1 MKLLAPLRLSGLL
14 VLLALLCA
22 APLRSQSSPEEIRE
36 ELRQVLRSAGYASLL
51 ASLLA
56 SFVQLGVREDLGSAS
71 SLRIDDEFSTKYE
84 LFRLGGGFDPT
95 RFDNGDRLILEGDI
109 GHITS
114 SFATSDLFQGSAPG
128 IATGIDQK
136 LTSFSARVGL
146 GYRHELGAGF
156 YVRPMVDLFGGV
168 LENEARYSG
177 PGAATVGPLFDG
189 LFFNW
194 DSKFVGANGS
204 LGLGFERSWDER
216 YPFFARSTLG
226 HTWLQTFDATDSAQ
240 EFEATAKS
248 LITSVEQRGPT
259 GLRPLGQELGWCV
272 FVHNAWFPGSTGDD
286 LGFSWFNEYGAALEL
301 DIEDW
306 GLPIGELSFSG
317 SYFRGTNVDGF
328 SVGFGLAL
336 SL

>member
-216 YPFFARSTLG
+216 YPFFRPQHPRPHLAADLRRHRQRAGVRSHGQEPDHERRTARPHRPAPPRPG
-226 HTWLQTFDATDSAQ
+226 AGM
-240 EFEATAKS
+240 
-248 LITSVEQRGPT
+248 VR
-259 GLRPLGQELGWCV
+259 LRPQCLVPGFDRRRSRLLLVQRIRRCPGARHRGLGS
-272 FVHNAWFPGSTGDD
+272 AD
-286 LGFSWFNEYGAALEL
+286 
-301 DIEDW
+301 
-306 GLPIGELSFSG
+306 
-317 SYFRGTNVDGF
+317 R
-328 SVGFGLAL
+328 
-336 SL
+336 